1 MFKACPA
8 SCLLTTETGASAETV
23 QWAAAGTRLYI
34 APEAIDEK
42 PNSER
47 NAFKMDAWASGV
59 VLLQLLSGSLLTN
72 GAAIKD
78 CNRLVKEA
86 QASLPPSRSGSG
98 WASLLEALL
107 ETDPACRLA
116 PLEAIPLLLACEE
129 ADATHSSALQ
139 PPIPR
144 ERPSRAW
151 QNAVVVVEFGS
162 LRYRPVSALSTCI
175 R

>member
-1 MFKACPA
+1 MSHRALDRQHERAMRAPYAHPCHAA
-8 SCLLTTETGASAETV
+8 SWLHLRNMSRCLA
-23 QWAAAGTRLYI
+23 
-34 APEAIDEK
+34 
-42 PNSER
+42 
-47 NAFKMDAWASGV
+47 
-59 VLLQLLSGSLLTN
+59 
-72 GAAIKD
+72 
-78 CNRLVKEA
+78 LVDLPSPSFNWHQEA